1 MMEVDEGGSGQ
12 TSSVDLDWELDGD
25 VWHNGNQARE
35 GNRSCP
41 RKKEKIETETSLV
54 KNENCGSILDM
65 EGPDGEE
72 GVEKRQELQFSTSDV
87 SDRDTPV
94 KLECEVEA
102 ATDASEEKYVAS
114 SKVVSQQGV
123 RFSPELRRQKI
134 LEDLQKMPE
143 VEVCKR

>member
-41 RKKEKIETETSLV
+41 REKEKIEIETSLV
-54 KNENCGSILDM
+54 KNENCGSILD
-65 EGPDGEE
+65 GEE
-72 GVEKRQELQFSTSDV
+72 GVEERQELQFSTSDV

-114 SKVVSQQGV
+114 SASVNG
-123 RFSPELRRQKI
+123 I
-134 LEDLQKMPE
+134 LF
-143 VEVCKR
+143 

>member
-25 VWHNGNQARE
+25 VWHSGNQARE

-41 RKKEKIETETSLV
+41 RKKEKIEIETSLV
-54 KNENCGSILDM
+54 KNENCGSILD
-65 EGPDGEE
+65 GEE
-72 GVEKRQELQFSTSDV
+72 GVEERQELQFSTSDV

-114 SKVVSQQGV
+114 SKVVSQHGV

>member
-1 MMEVDEGGSGQ
+1 MMEMDEGGSGQ

-41 RKKEKIETETSLV
+41 REKEKIEIETSLA
-54 KNENCGSILDM
+54 KNENCGSILD
-65 EGPDGEE
+65 GEE
-72 GVEKRQELQFSTSDV
+72 GVEERQELQFSTSDV

-114 SKVVSQQGV
+114 SKVVSQHGV

>member
-25 VWHNGNQARE
+25 VWHNGNQAR
-35 GNRSCP
+35 GSP
-41 RKKEKIETETSLV
+41 REKEKIEKETSLV

-72 GVEKRQELQFSTSDV
+72 GVEERQELQFSTSDV

-114 SKVVSQQGV
+114 SKVVSQHGV

>member
-41 RKKEKIETETSLV
+41 REKEKIETSLV
-54 KNENCGSILDM
+54 KNKNYGSILDM

-72 GVEKRQELQFSTSDV
+72 GVEERQELQFSTSDV

-114 SKVVSQQGV
+114 SKVVSQHGI
-123 RFSPELRRQKI
+123 RFSPKLRRQI

-143 VEVCKR
+143 VDVCKR

>member
-41 RKKEKIETETSLV
+41 REKEKIEIETSLV
-54 KNENCGSILDM
+54 KNENCGSILD
-65 EGPDGEE
+65 GEE
-72 GVEKRQELQFSTSDV
+72 GVEERQELQFSTSDV

-114 SKVVSQQGV
+114 SKVVSQHGV
-123 RFSPELRRQKI
+123 RFSPELRRQI

>member
-1 MMEVDEGGSGQ
+1 MMEMDEGGSGQ

-25 VWHNGNQARE
+25 VWHSGNQARE

-41 RKKEKIETETSLV
+41 SKKEKIETETSLV
-54 KNENCGSILDM
+54 KNKNYGSILDM

-72 GVEKRQELQFSTSDV
+72 GVEERQELQFSTSDV

-102 ATDASEEKYVAS
+102 ATDASEEKYVVSSAS
-114 SKVVSQQGV
+114 VNG
-123 RFSPELRRQKI
+123 I
-134 LEDLQKMPE
+134 LF
-143 VEVCKR
+143 